1 MKFTFGIITTNENQT
16 HEYNGKNYITEII
29 SSIRA
34 NNIPDDCYEI
44 IIVGGNN
51 KYQNF
56 HDVHHIE
63 FNDITKPKWITKK
76 KNLITKHAKYD
87 NIVYS
92 HDYVKY
98 DKNWYKGFIE
108 FGNDWD
114 ICMCINQSLDGSRF
128 RDWVAWDD
136 PDINFPGGGYPATS
150 KNSGHR
156 AILPPYE
163 YNNSH
168 YMLIS
173 GSWWVAKKH
182 IMLQVPLDENLVWG
196 DAEDV
201 KWSFQVRNKYV
212 YKMNIHSIINLCKNK
227 RLSSEYLEIDDG
239 GVNGDWINKYQNRK
253 NEKFS

>member
-29 SSIRA
+29 NSIRA

-51 KYQNF
+51 KYQFF

-63 FNDITKPKWITKK
+63 FNDIAKPKWITKK

-128 RDWVAWDD
+128 RDWLTWDD

-150 KNSGHR
+150 KNNGHR
-156 AILPPYE
+156 VIMPSYE
-163 YNNSH
+163 YNNPQ

-201 KWSFQVRNKYV
+201 KWSFQVRDKYK
-212 YKMNIHSIINLCKNK
+212 YKMNKYSIVKLCKNK
-227 RLSSEYLEIDDG
+227 KLSAEYINIDDSTPDG
-239 GVNGDWINKYQNRK
+239 RWINKYQHK
-253 NEKFS
+253 NDN